1 MSRRTEMADRQVKQS
16 DTVITAGLSRLEEDK
31 QSVRNITSHDSDIRV
46 RNDILVHAEKYQID
60 ILLSNSIWTCMDIF
74 DGQQTNNQTDS
85 WTDIQTN
92 IQTDI
97 GTDS

>member
-60 ILLSNSIWTCMDIF
+60 ILLSNSIWTWTSLRVSRQTIRQTA
-74 DGQQTNNQTDS
+74 GQTYRQTYRQT
-85 WTDIQTN
+85 
-92 IQTDI
+92 
-97 GTDS
+97 